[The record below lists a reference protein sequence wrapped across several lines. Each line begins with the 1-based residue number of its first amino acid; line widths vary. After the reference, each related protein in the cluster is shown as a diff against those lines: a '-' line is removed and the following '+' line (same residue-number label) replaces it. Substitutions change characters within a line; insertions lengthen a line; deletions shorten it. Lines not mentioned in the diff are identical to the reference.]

1 MPSNAVTFFEHM
13 GDAERYVDKLFDSRC
28 DLRAVLF
35 RARRDRITNP
45 NYCEAAVVDI
55 GDGTDTLSAD
65 YCYHTVSHACV
76 LSDDTVEVDRSYW
89 AVSCCH
95 NGVWQR
101 FEVYD
106 GE

>member
-1 MPSNAVTFFEHM
+1 MTPNTVTFFEHM
-13 GDAERYVDKLFDSRC
+13 GDAERYVDKLFNNQC
-28 DLRAVLF
+28 DLRAALF
-35 RARRDRITNP
+35 AARRDRITNP
-45 NYCEAAVVDI
+45 NYCTAHVVDI

-65 YCYHTVSHACV
+65 YCYHTERHACV

-89 AVSCCH
+89 VVDCCR
-95 NGVWQR
+95 NGVWER